1 MAAPATTK
9 PATDKPTEIR
19 CEEKSRG
26 GMCYEV
32 ILAQPC
38 VEKPEPQAPVSPR
51 PKSCTHEE
59 IQQKLQNAEERRKTM
74 EASRVKLTERMTKLG
89 EAARKRDE
97 INAAFITTTQ
107 KDLDEK
113 LDQTQNNREAYLNGL
128 KAKVHDHL
136 SQVAAVNKKSE
147 SDKEDLRVSIEAKM
161 SNAEEKRDENMRTML
176 SKLKEHDDHLR
187 QVRLGHEEAVK
198 TLEKNIQAKLNI
210 AEAKRET
217 EIMKKLETLREHSNK
232 ISTVQEKLT
241 KKEEELKA
249 HREQELAAYEEK
261 VRKISLEKEAKRK
274 EQAKVTVKVEEVQE
288 KHKKGEQEFKKT
300 AQEKLEQKMELA
312 DSIRAEK
319 LEKAKK
325 QKEENDRRAELV
337 RANKERLMAAEKHE
351 TASSG

>member
-1 MAAPATTK
+1 MAAPATN
-9 PATDKPTEIR
+9 KPTEIR

-32 ILAQPC
+32 ILAKPC
-38 VEKPEPQAPVSPR
+38 GDKPDPPQAPVSPR
-51 PKSCTHEE
+51 PKSCTAEE
-59 IQQKLQNAEERRKTM
+59 IQHKLQQAEERRKTM
-74 EASRVKLTERMTKLG
+74 EASRVKMTDRMTKLE

-97 INAAFITTTQ
+97 INAAFITQTQ
-107 KDLDEK
+107 KDLEVK
-113 LDQTQNNREAYLNGL
+113 LDQSQNNREAYLNGL

-136 SQVAAVNKKSE
+136 SNVAAVRKQTESE
-147 SDKEDLRVSIEAKM
+147 QENLRLSIETKM
-161 SNAEEKRDENMRTML
+161 SSAEEKRDENMRTML

-187 QVRLGHEEAVK
+187 SVRLGHEEAIK
-198 TLEKNIQAKLNI
+198 TLEGKIQSKLNI

-232 ISTVQEKLT
+232 VTSVQEKLT

-249 HREQELAAYEEK
+249 HREQEMAAYEER
-261 VRKISLEKEAKRK
+261 VRKISQEKEAKRLEHPK
-274 EQAKVTVKVEEVQE
+274 ITEKVEEVQE
-288 KHKKGEQEFKKT
+288 KVKKGQEEFKKT
-300 AQEKLEQKMELA
+300 VADKLEQRMETA
-312 DSIRAEK
+312 DKIKAENA
-319 LEKAKK
+319 EKAKK

>member
-1 MAAPATTK
+1 
-9 PATDKPTEIR
+9 
-19 CEEKSRG
+19 
-26 GMCYEV
+26 
-32 ILAQPC
+32 
-38 VEKPEPQAPVSPR
+38 
-51 PKSCTHEE
+51 
-59 IQQKLQNAEERRKTM
+59 M

-217 EIMKKLETLREHSNK
+217 EIMKKLETLREH
-232 ISTVQEKLT
+232 
-241 KKEEELKA
+241 
-249 HREQELAAYEEK
+249 
-261 VRKISLEKEAKRK
+261 
-274 EQAKVTVKVEEVQE
+274 
-288 KHKKGEQEFKKT
+288 
-300 AQEKLEQKMELA
+300 
-312 DSIRAEK
+312 
-319 LEKAKK
+319 
-325 QKEENDRRAELV
+325 DRRAELV